1 MYNVY
6 NVYNLSEKPL
16 PKRILKTATVTAR
29 LAPKLEKQLLSYAE
43 LRGQTKSKAVEG
55 ILERYLDYEN
65 WASKGIREAIA
76 AADRGEL
83 IPHDEAVRQ
92 IRADIARRK
101 RERRKAA

>member
-6 NVYNLSEKPL
+6 NREDDTL
-16 PKRILKTATVTAR
+16 PKRILKSATVTAR
-29 LAPKLEKQLLSYAE
+29 VAPKLEKQLLSYAR

-55 ILERYLDYEN
+55 ILEQYLEYES

-76 AADRGEL
+76 SADRGEL
-83 IPHDEAVRQ
+83 VPHDEAIRQ